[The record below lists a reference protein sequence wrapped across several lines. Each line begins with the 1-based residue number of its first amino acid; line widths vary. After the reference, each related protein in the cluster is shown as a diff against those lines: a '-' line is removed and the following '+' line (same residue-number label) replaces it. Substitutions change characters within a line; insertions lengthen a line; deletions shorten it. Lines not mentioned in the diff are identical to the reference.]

1 MPLVTPLWS
10 VSLRSGDWHVEG
22 CTDVCWVVQ
31 IRLEKLSRQTGCNI
45 VAKSE
50 LQNPGGSVKDR
61 AALGVIR
68 DAEKGGL

>member
-1 MPLVTPLWS
+1 M
-10 VSLRSGDWHVEG
+10 
-22 CTDVCWVVQ
+22 Q

-61 AALGVIR
+61 AALGVIQ
-68 DAEKGGL
+68 DAEERGL